1 MHGTVTSIYSDN
13 LAHYGGYVLD
23 DWSVHA
29 ESILL
34 SGEQTTERKSV
45 MHAKTFVGPTREN
58 LVPDPLAVLHLDNG
72 LYTLQNKNAIF
83 TDKI

>member
-1 MHGTVTSIYSDN
+1 
-13 LAHYGGYVLD
+13 
-23 DWSVHA
+23 
-29 ESILL
+29 
-34 SGEQTTERKSV
+34 

-72 LYTLQNKNAIF
+72 LYILQNKNVIF